1 MAKVDLARRA
11 EIGREKR
18 AKTRALIV
26 DAGAML
32 LADRPPE
39 ALTVDTVVEA
49 AGVAK
54 GTFYYHFQS
63 IGELAAA
70 VGVVLGEGFDE
81 ILTPARLEL
90 RDPVERL
97 AFAFTKFMEKGTS
110 DPAWARLV
118 VQSAQSPTEFGR
130 GVRENL
136 KTDLAEAIAQG
147 RLTVSDVELAVD
159 IVMGIWL
166 QVTRSYLERGPRP
179 DLTRQALD
187 AVLRALGAVR
197 SESPRGA

>member
-26 DAGAML
+26 EAGAML
-32 LADRPPE
+32 LAERPPE
-39 ALTVDTVVEA
+39 ALTVDAVVEA

-63 IGELAAA
+63 ISELAAA
-70 VGVVLGEGFDE
+70 VGVMLGESFDE
-81 ILTPARLEL
+81 VLTPARLEL
-90 RDPVERL
+90 RDPIARL
-97 AFAFTKFMEKGTS
+97 AFAFTQFLEKGIS

-136 KTDLAEAIAQG
+136 KADLAEAIAHG
-147 RLTVSDVELAVD
+147 RLTVRDVELAAD

-166 QVTRSYLERGPRP
+166 QVTRGILERGARH
-179 DLTRQALD
+179 DLTRDALE
-187 AVLRALGAVR
+187 AMLRALGAAQPDIRPVT
-197 SESPRGA
+197 